1 MEITLKKNETVADL
15 QRKGYKI
22 IQSSDGFCF
31 GMDAVLLSGIVE
43 ADNGETVVDLGTGT
57 GILPILIEAKTNA
70 SKLYGLEIQ
79 KDSVDMAR
87 RSVEMNDLE
96 SKIEIVEGDIK
107 EASTILGKAMADI
120 VVTNPPY
127 MEKGT
132 GLSNPESAKAIARHE
147 VFCTLEDVIRE
158 AAALL
163 KPKGKFY
170 MINRP
175 RRLADSI
182 ELMKKYK
189 VEPKSIRIIYPFVD
203 KEANLFLIE
212 GARGMKPMLKVKEP
226 LIVYEDENKYT
237 EEVLDIYG
245 R

>member
-107 EASTILGKAMADI
+107 EASAILGKAMADI

-189 VEPKSIRIIYPFVD
+189 VEPKSIRMIYPFVD